1 MTRSSVVNA
10 SNVGILSESQIRE
23 LSRISPGAKLGEP
36 MSEYTHFR
44 IGGPADALITPG
56 SISELRDLVLFAK
69 AEDLPLTVIGD
80 GANLLV
86 SDAGIRGLT
95 LRLRGTMDGVKI
107 RDKSIDAG
115 CGVSLTKLVR
125 RAVNNGLAGLE
136 FATGIPGTL
145 GGAVSMNAGT
155 HLGDMSSVIETITAM
170 DRDGVIKKAEAKDAS
185 FGYRFCGLTAGG
197 SIILG
202 ASISLKKGDW
212 SILKGKMAE
221 LLARRKNTQPVN
233 LPCAGCIFKNPYPET
248 PAGKLIDSLSL
259 KGASVGGAKVSEVH
273 ANFIVNVGRASA
285 SDVLEL
291 IGLIKNRAKA
301 EAGVDLELE
310 VKVIGD
316 LSVQYSSNK

>member
-1 MTRSSVVNA
+1 
-10 SNVGILSESQIRE
+10 LSEPQIRE
-23 LSRISPGAKLGEP
+23 LSKISPGARLGEP

-44 IGGPADALITPG
+44 IGGPADVLITPA
-56 SISELRDLVLFAK
+56 SISELRNLVLFAK
-69 AEDLPLTVIGD
+69 SEDLPLTVIGD

-107 RDKSIDAG
+107 RDKYIDAG
-115 CGVSLTKLVR
+115 CGASLTKLVR

-145 GGAVSMNAGT
+145 GGAVAMNAGT
-155 HLGDMSSVIETITAM
+155 HLGDIGSVIETITVM
-170 DRDGVIKKAEAKDAS
+170 DRDGVIKKAEAKNAS
-185 FGYRFCGLTAGG
+185 FGYRFCGLAAGG
-197 SIILG
+197 GIILG
-202 ASISLKKGDW
+202 ASISLKKGDG
-212 SILKGKMAE
+212 SILKAKMAE

-233 LPCAGCIFKNPYPET
+233 LPCAGCIFKNPSPET
-248 PAGKLIDSLSL
+248 PAGELIDSLSL

-291 IGLIKNRAKA
+291 IGLIKSRAKA
-301 EAGVDLELE
+301 EAGIDLELE

-316 LSVQYSSNK
+316 